1 MQIGRSIHCVAN
13 VSQKRSTALT
23 NTHHK
28 YKHSTIQ
35 HGIMA
40 PTLPDVTS
48 LANLPETAL
57 TAILDHL
64 FEPSDDL
71 HTLALPTLRA
81 ITFASYPELI
91 DTIRDQLL
99 VIAESVHS
107 DPNTRKPLHSI
118 LGSHPRLGEKKVHSA
133 QSAAEQAQL
142 QSGAEDEAERLAALN
157 AEYEAKFP
165 SLRYVVFVNGR
176 SRDVIMEDMRKRIDR
191 GDLVEEEKEAI
202 LVS

>member
-1 MQIGRSIHCVAN
+1 
-13 VSQKRSTALT
+13 
-23 NTHHK
+23 
-28 YKHSTIQ
+28 
-35 HGIMA
+35 MA

-48 LANLPETAL
+48 LANLPETVL

-71 HTLALPTLRA
+71 HTLAVPTLRA

-107 DPNTRKPLHSI
+107 DPNARKPLHSI

-142 QSGAEDEAERLAALN
+142 QTGAEDEAERLAALN

-165 SLRYVVFVNGR
+165 GLRYVVFVNGR
-176 SRDVIMEDMRKRIDR
+176 SRDVIMENMRKRIDR
-191 GDLVEEEKEAI
+191 GDLIEEEKEAI
-202 LVS
+202 LAMAAIAKDRASKLDKESDESTVGRSALPADS